1 MTTDGFIVFINNE
14 FLSNT
19 NVFTATPYNMEIPAD
34 FHIYSVHSCQSP
46 KLGHKKAATAAG
58 RLAVRRN
65 GMFLKGGWND
75 QTTLQEWVNGVK
87 TRWNPAF

>member
-1 MTTDGFIVFINNE
+1 
-14 FLSNT
+14 
-19 NVFTATPYNMEIPAD
+19 MESVAD

-65 GMFLKGGWND
+65 GMFLI
-75 QTTLQEWVNGVK
+75 K
-87 TRWNPAF
+87 TEKQNHFKDNPIVLIFLNVLFMKF